1 MEVIEEREE
10 REKINKDFEMVSPF
24 NKIGVYPYVNV
35 FGDSVMRIESRAPIM
50 FTSEESEQFVDD
62 IVKMGIR
69 VQMGE
74 KLTFFEKTMLGVLRE
89 SGA

>member
-1 MEVIEEREE
+1 MVE

-24 NKIGVYPYVNV
+24 EKIGVYPYVNV

-50 FTSEESEQFVDD
+50 FTPEESEQFADD
-62 IVKMGIR
+62 IMKMNIR

-74 KLTFFEKTMLGVLRE
+74 ELTFFEKTMLSVLKD
-89 SGA
+89 SGAE